1 MGIGIDLGGTNI
13 KGGIVDEQGK
23 ILRELS
29 VKTGS
34 ARGYA
39 DVKNDLLALIKEL
52 LLQAPAEQAIGIGI
66 PGILSA
72 DGSTVVSCPNLGWK
86 NVDLKKDLEAELTQ
100 AVQLVNDATAA
111 GIAEAAFGSTAGR
124 ESSMMITLGTGVGGG
139 LILNGRII
147 TGAHGVATE
156 VGHMIMAENFYSCG
170 CGKNGCLET
179 FASATALVRYV
190 KMRLQNGVTSALK
203 AEKKLDGKIIIDAAK
218 AGDPLA
224 TEAVDRLAKYL
235 GWAIA
240 NISDIVDPEIYA
252 IGGGLSNAGGF
263 LLEKIRIE
271 AHKRLTYPHNAIPE
285 IVLARFRNEA
295 GMIGA
300 ANLGKYR

>member
-13 KGGIVDEQGK
+13 KGGIVNEQGK

-29 VKTGS
+29 VKTDS

-52 LLQAPAEQAIGIGI
+52 LLHAPEEKAIGIGI

-86 NVDLKKDLEAELTQ
+86 NVDLKKDLEDGLTQ
-100 AVQLVNDATAA
+100 EVQLVNDATAA
-111 GIAEAAFGSTAGR
+111 CIAEAAFGSMAGCDNT
-124 ESSMMITLGTGVGGG
+124 MMITLGTGVGGG

>member
-52 LLQAPAEQAIGIGI
+52 LLHAPEEQAIGIGI

-72 DGSTVVSCPNLGWK
+72 DGSTVASCPNLGWK

-147 TGAHGVATE
+147 TGAHGVATQ

-179 FASATALVRYV
+179 VVSATALVRYV

-240 NISDIVDPEIYA
+240 NISDIVDPEMYA